1 MIQNDNADGAATG
14 TAIPDGSAAVLM
26 PIIAM
31 VFIAY
36 LVIGLAM
43 PVLPLHVHLDLGLG
57 TFVVGLVSGGQFAAS
72 FFSRMW
78 AGHYADQNGPRP
90 AIVAGLLVAV
100 ASGLLYVLSVG
111 VAASPVISVSILLLG
126 RAVLGIAESFI
137 ITGALSWGLALMGP
151 QNTGKVMSFVGTALY
166 AAFAIGAPAGTALY
180 MRFGFVAIAIA
191 ATLIPL
197 VVLPLVAIMR
207 PVPATSHASAG
218 LIKVAGAVWLPGL
231 GVALS
236 GVGFGAIVTF
246 IGLLFAQRGWTPA
259 WLAFT
264 SLSVA
269 FIAGRALFGH
279 LPDRIGGAKI
289 ALVCILIEALGQA
302 LIWLAPSSTVA
313 LVGVILSGLG
323 YSLVYPGLGVEAI
336 RRAPPQNRGLAMGA
350 YTVCLDLSL
359 GVASPA
365 LGLIAGRGLG
375 PVYLASTL
383 VVLGSALIALRLLMA
398 SEAGIRP
405 VSDPRQEIPHA
416 TSYDISDHDHRV
428 AVAAGDTIDA
438 CRGDHHHDRIKADA
452 DL

>member
-1 MIQNDNADGAATG
+1 MTQTDNTSGVTLG
-14 TAIPDGSAAVLM
+14 TAIPGRSAATLL
-26 PIIAM
+26 PIMTVI
-31 VFIAY
+31 FIAY

-43 PVLPLHVHLDLGLG
+43 PVLPLHVHLDLSLG

-78 AGHYADQNGPRP
+78 AGHYADQNGPKP
-90 AIVAGLLVAV
+90 AVVAGLLVAV
-100 ASGLLYVLSVG
+100 VSGLLYVLSLG
-111 VAASPVISVSILLLG
+111 FAASPVTSVAILLLG

-137 ITGALSWGLALMGP
+137 VTGALSWGLALMGP

-180 MRFGFVAIAIA
+180 IHFGFAAIALA
-191 ATLIPL
+191 AMLIPL
-197 VVLPLVAIMR
+197 VVLPLVVLMR
-207 PVPATSHASAG
+207 PMPATSHASAS
-218 LIKVAGAVWLPGL
+218 LIRVAGAVWLPGL

-279 LPDRIGGAKI
+279 LPDRIGGARV

-313 LVGVILSGLG
+313 LVGVILSCL
-323 YSLVYPGLGVEAI
+323 L
-336 RRAPPQNRGLAMGA
+336 
-350 YTVCLDLSL
+350 YTSRCV
-359 GVASPA
+359 
-365 LGLIAGRGLG
+365 
-375 PVYLASTL
+375 
-383 VVLGSALIALRLLMA
+383 
-398 SEAGIRP
+398 
-405 VSDPRQEIPHA
+405 
-416 TSYDISDHDHRV
+416 
-428 AVAAGDTIDA
+428 
-438 CRGDHHHDRIKADA
+438 
-452 DL
+452 